1 MVYYK
6 YIECKKAKFILC
18 IPLSVGLEGGHR
30 NMLIINY
37 HTLTFERYEP
47 HGDSTRR
54 NNNISNKKIDDIL
67 KMMMNYINMYYK
79 EKFTY
84 LDPSKTC
91 PVKKGFQSLDKKERE
106 KEGLKDI
113 LYNNIVYKEVSG
125 YCCMWSYFMM
135 ELRLKNPKIDAS
147 KLIGKGLKELNQGNN
162 PFLTFIRAFTS
173 NIMDD
178 MENAFKGISETISK
192 GSDIVNNSEFK
203 TRVKNFTK
211 QAFKN
216 KRKKLETINY
226 GSSKEEKKVEK
237 KADFTSLKGIS
248 DRVKKTVNIK
258 PKKIVNV
265 NNPNYSI
272 MSKKEQMD
280 LLVNQDIKE
289 TKKQKEERLSK
300 KYYGDSKNFYKDIND
315 ILSKSVS
322 KARTSF
328 LKYGI
333 TDETIKR
340 IYGGQSKGAGIDFY
354 PTPKECVDTLLK
366 GAYIKNQTMNILEGT
381 SGIGS
386 VVYHILTEFKK
397 RTYNRDYIITSNE
410 LQPLYL
416 DIQKKFIKDDK
427 VIFMN
432 KDFFK
437 MDVNNNYDYIFLN
450 PPFQKDLLL
459 KFLLRGLQMIN
470 NSRQRGEI
478 VLQFICPA
486 GFMNWTQED
495 ILWERMIR
503 PSKSF
508 DYGSGLLSLDFVV
521 KEMNTMLDTTINKQ
535 DLIWYIEGDAKGKAD
550 VIKDNFDFY
559 QCNFIKEC
567 KGFGGTGTKA
577 YMYEFLT
584 V

>member
-1 MVYYK
+1 MLNYFSSQDDETKPRAIKGLSYLVLCSVIK
-6 YIECKKAKFILC
+6 NIIHTPKF
-18 IPLSVGLEGGHR
+18 
-30 NMLIINY
+30 
-37 HTLTFERYEP
+37 
-47 HGDSTRR
+47 
-54 NNNISNKKIDDIL
+54 NKKHKINKNGKIQLMAGDIDIRKFDIEKL
-67 KMMMNYINMYYK
+67 SKYYEGLGFKEYDIKKNKDREYERFFQQSIESFLNNCDKRFINK
-79 EKFTY
+79 QDDFKN
-84 LDPSKTC
+84 LIDISSR
-91 PVKKGFQSLDKKERE
+91 VKKT
-106 KEGLKDI
+106 KDI
-113 LYNNIVYKEVSG
+113 
-125 YCCMWSYFMM
+125 
-135 ELRLKNPKIDAS
+135 
-147 KLIGKGLKELNQGNN
+147 KL
-162 PFLTFIRAFTS
+162 
-173 NIMDD
+173 
-178 MENAFKGISETISK
+178 
-192 GSDIVNNSEFK
+192 
-203 TRVKNFTK
+203 
-211 QAFKN
+211 
-216 KRKKLETINY
+216 
-226 GSSKEEKKVEK
+226 K

-265 NNPNYSI
+265 YNPNYSK
-272 MSKKEQMD
+272 MSKAEQMD

-315 ILSKSVS
+315 ILKKSGS
-322 KARTSF
+322 RARTSF

-340 IYGGQSKGAGIDFY
+340 IYGGQTKGAGIDFY

-397 RTYNRDYIITSNE
+397 RTYNKDYSITSNE

-416 DIQKKFIKDDK
+416 DIQKKFIKDPK
-427 VIFMN
+427 VTFMN

-437 MDVNNNYDYIFLN
+437 MDVNNFYDYIFLN

-486 GFMNWTQED
+486 GFMNWKQQD
-495 ILWERMIR
+495 ILWERMIKPR
-503 PSKSF
+503 KDF

-521 KEMNTMLDTTINKQ
+521 KEMNTMLDTTIDKQ
-535 DLIWYIEGDAKGKAD
+535 DLIWYIESEDKGKAD
-550 VIKDNFDFY
+550 VIRDNFDFY
-559 QCNFIKEC
+559 QCRFVKEC
-567 KGFGGTGTKA
+567 KGFGGTGVKA
-577 YMYEFLT
+577 YMYEFIT